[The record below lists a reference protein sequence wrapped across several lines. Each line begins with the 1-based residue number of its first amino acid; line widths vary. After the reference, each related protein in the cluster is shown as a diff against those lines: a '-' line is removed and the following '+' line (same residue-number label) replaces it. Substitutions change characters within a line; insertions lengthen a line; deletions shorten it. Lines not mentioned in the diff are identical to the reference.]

1 MPRKARKKSSSG
13 IYHVV
18 LRGINKRRTIRDG
31 SYLLKLAPISVI
43 LVRGNPM
50 PRKARK
56 KSNTGIYHVVLR
68 GINKQSIF
76 EDKQDFR
83 KFLETIKKSREK
95 SEYKLYAYC
104 LMSNHIHLLIKEGT
118 QTQKGTV
125 LIC

>member
-1 MPRKARKKSSSG
+1 
-13 IYHVV
+13 
-18 LRGINKRRTIRDG
+18 
-31 SYLLKLAPISVI
+31 LLKLAPISVI